1 MKVLSNNDTAVLYE
15 MQKHMD
21 RARKEMD
28 AARHMFF
35 GITVGTQEDSDRV
48 RADLD
53 MLKEYLTSMS
63 AGLTELTEDLC
74 IIREE
79 IEDAGHEVPGELVEA

>member
-1 MKVLSNNDTAVLYE
+1 MKVLSNNDTSVLYE

-35 GITVGTQEDSDRV
+35 GITAGTPEESVAYGEDIEKI
-48 RADLD
+48 
-53 MLKEYLTSMS
+53 KEYLTSMS
-63 AGLTELTEDLC
+63 AGLAELTEDLC
-74 IIREE
+74 LIRET
-79 IEDAGHEVPGELVEA
+79 IEDDGREVPELVEA